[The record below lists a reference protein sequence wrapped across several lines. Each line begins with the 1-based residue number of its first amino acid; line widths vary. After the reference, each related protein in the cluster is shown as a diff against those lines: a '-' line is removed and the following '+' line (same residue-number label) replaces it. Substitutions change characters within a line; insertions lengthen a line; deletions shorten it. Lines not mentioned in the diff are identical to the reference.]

1 MSNEKL
7 KPCPFCGST
16 DIVITQNNGFLS
28 GGYAMCRGCSA
39 TTRSSIYTDE
49 AVANWNRRTYNGH
62 KCSECSE
69 GSAENDRDQQ
79 AHT

>member
-16 DIVITQNNGFLS
+16 DIVITQEHDFLS
-28 GGYAMCRGCSA
+28 GGYVMCRGCFA

-49 AVANWNRRTYNGH
+49 AVANWNRRTHDGN

-69 GSAENDRDQQ
+69 GSDKE
-79 AHT
+79 